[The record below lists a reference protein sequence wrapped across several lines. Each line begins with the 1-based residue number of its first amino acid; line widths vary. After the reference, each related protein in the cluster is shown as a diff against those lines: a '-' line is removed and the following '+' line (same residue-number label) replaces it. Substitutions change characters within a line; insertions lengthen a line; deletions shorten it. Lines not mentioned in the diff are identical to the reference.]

1 MKSFLLVLL
10 LCIIASLV
18 SGCAAGTMLE
28 DELFRLSTE
37 AGETGDWTKV
47 NEHFDRKSRIEER
60 RERRKREKLGMANA
74 RRYCDGRGMKLWCK
88 LYLGE
93 EKKCGCH
100 PLWY

>member
-60 RERRKREKLGMANA
+60 RERRERKRQRMASA
-74 RRYCDGRGMKLWCK
+74 EWYCEGRGKKLVCI
-88 LYLGE
+88 LHVG
-93 EKKCGCH
+93 EKKRCWCDSR
-100 PLWY
+100 W